1 MGIFNHHLSGD
12 GFFMNLQQEKNYL
25 SLAIQAAMKASTAV
39 LEFYN
44 STYKIETKIDN
55 SPVTEAD
62 KASSKI
68 ICEMLAPTGIYVIS
82 EEEYCLP
89 YKVRKEFECI
99 WSIDPI
105 DGTKEFIKK
114 NGEFT
119 INVALIK
126 NQQPYIGVILSPVNG
141 TLYFASKNIGAYKGN
156 ILNMANTIEL
166 KDIIAQSE
174 KLGMHCSTDNYT
186 VIVSRSHLSKETYS
200 HIEELKQKHGELTYT
215 YSGSSIKMCLVAEG
229 SANEYP
235 RYGTTCEW
243 DTASGHAILNATGKD
258 IYDVHTNLPLKYN
271 KEDLKNPWFI
281 AK

>member
-1 MGIFNHHLSGD
+1 MTLH
-12 GFFMNLQQEKNYL
+12 QEKNYL
-25 SLAIQAAMKASTAV
+25 GLAIQAAMKASAAV
-39 LEFYN
+39 LEFYHK
-44 STYKIETKIDN
+44 TYKIETKIDN

-68 ICEMLAPTGIYVIS
+68 ICEMLEPT

-89 YKVRKEFECI
+89 YKVRKEFEYI

-119 INVALIK
+119 INVALI
-126 NQQPYIGVILSPVNG
+126 QREQPFIGVILSPVSG
-141 TLYFASKNIGAYKGN
+141 TLYFASKNVGAYKTN
-156 ILNMANTIEL
+156 IKEL
-166 KDIIAQSE
+166 TSAHQLDEIIAQSE
-174 KLGMHCSTDNYT
+174 KLGMHCSTDHYT
-186 VIVSRSHLSKETYS
+186 VIVSRSHLSKETHL
-200 HIEELKQKHGELTYT
+200 HIEDLKQRHGELTYT

>member
-1 MGIFNHHLSGD
+1 MTI
-12 GFFMNLQQEKNYL
+12 QQEKNYL
-25 SLAIQAAMKASTAV
+25 ELAINAALKASVAV
-39 LEFYN
+39 LSY
-44 STYKIETKIDN
+44 YDQAYIIETKTDN

-68 ICEMLAPTGIYVIS
+68 ICEMLNTTGIYVIS
-82 EEEYCLP
+82 EEEDCLP
-89 YKVRKEFECI
+89 YKVRKEFEYI

-126 NQQPYIGVILSPVNG
+126 NQNPFLGVIYSPVSG
-141 TLYFASKNIGAYKGN
+141 ILYFASKNTGAYKIKIKDHN
-156 ILNMANTIEL
+156 DLIQLNSL
-166 KDIIAQSE
+166 IAESE
-174 KLGMHCSTDNYT
+174 KLKLQAHPDHYT
-186 VIVSRSHLSKETYS
+186 VIVSRSHLNPETYQ
-200 HIEELKQKHGELTYT
+200 HIEELKKVHGELAYT
-215 YSGSSIKMCLVAEG
+215 YSGSSIKMCLVADG
-229 SANEYP
+229 TANEYP

-243 DTASGHAILNATGKD
+243 DTASGHAILLAAGKD
-258 IYDVHTNLPLKYN
+258 IVDVKTHLPLKYN